1 MPLWPG
7 LESRP
12 PCCPKLLK
20 SRHRRSCWWGSR
32 RLVGARLL
40 SCRRSWA
47 FSCPLAQRDTFR
59 KRQRERER
67 ERGRE
72 REDRCLS
79 RNTLPIR
86 LQLFGE
92 APPVRAFL
100 GVSCTLPKLKAL
112 PTNDRRIDRRYR
124 RIYTLGQLVQR
135 SGSGAAERTA
145 ESGCRNG

>member
-1 MPLWPG
+1 MGIPEAGRSKTPELQKILG
-7 LESRP
+7 FFVSLGA
-12 PCCPKLLK
+12 K
-20 SRHRRSCWWGSR
+20 RH
-32 RLVGARLL
+32 
-40 SCRRSWA
+40 
-47 FSCPLAQRDTFR
+47 FSKEA
-59 KRQRERER
+59 ERER